1 MILRPLIPAAPL
13 VGGVS
18 VFFLNR
24 PVSFLFERY
33 IHCLDIRNV
42 FNAYIYSIGLKNELL
57 KYSVFFSVLIH
68 QDIDF
73 DLTNLANILDIPG
86 LR

>member
-33 IHCLDIRNV
+33 IHCVDIRNV

-57 KYSVFFSVLIH
+57 KFSVLIH

>member
-1 MILRPLIPAAPL
+1 M
-13 VGGVS
+13 GGVS

-33 IHCLDIRNV
+33 IHCVDIRNL

-57 KYSVFFSVLIH
+57 KYIVFFSFFIH

>member
-24 PVSFLFERY
+24 PVSFLLERY
-33 IHCLDIRNV
+33 IQRVDIRNV
-42 FNAYIYSIGLKNELL
+42 FYAYIYSIALKNELL
-57 KYSVFFSVLIH
+57 KYSVFFSVSIH